1 MFVRPALRGA
11 AALAATALVVTG
23 CGSGDDAAPATEG
36 EATGGSSSAA
46 FPVTVETAF
55 GDVTVEEQPT
65 RVVALGWSDAE
76 TALALGVEPV
86 GASDWLA
93 VGGDDGLGDW
103 VEQGYE
109 EPPVLIET
117 LEPSFEAIAALEPD
131 LILDTRSSG
140 DQDRYDLLSEI
151 APTIGQPEGVGPYQT
166 SWQQQLELV
175 GQALGKTEGAEE
187 LATQV
192 EQAFADAAAEHPEFD
207 GTEVAVGAYTS
218 EGFGAYVSGDSRVQ
232 FMEQLGFENKAEI
245 EALATENFFVPV
257 SEEQLSLLDAELTVV
272 FPIFVEA
279 SEFTGNPLW
288 QALPAV
294 QEGRAVVLEDLTVL
308 NAFSSASAPGL
319 LYAIDATAPQFAEAL
334 N

>member
-1 MFVRPALRGA
+1 MSVRPALRGA

-23 CGSGDDAAPATEG
+23 CGGGDEPAPAG
-36 EATGGSSSAA
+36 SEATGGPSSSA

-55 GDVTVEEQPT
+55 GDVTVEEEPT

-93 VGGDDGLGDW
+93 VGGEDGLGDW

-140 DQDRYDLLSEI
+140 EESRYELLSQI

-166 SWQQQLELV
+166 TWQQQLELV
-175 GQALGKTEGAEE
+175 GQALGRAEEADE

-192 EQAFADAAAEHPEFD
+192 EEAFAEAAAEHPEFD

-218 EGFGAYVSGDSRVQ
+218 EGFGAYVSGDSRVR
-232 FMEQLGFENKAEI
+232 FMEQLGFQNKAEI

-279 SEFTGNPLW
+279 SEFTGDPLW

-319 LYAIDATAPQFAEAL
+319 LYAIDATVPLFADAL
-334 N
+334 D